1 MQSIP
6 RVSLKA
12 ARVNANLT
20 QKEAAKRLGICL
32 STLQNYES
40 GTTVPDWNMVKRIV
54 DVYGLPVDC
63 IFFRSEYA

>member
-54 DVYGLPVDC
+54 DVYGLPADC
-63 IFFRSEYA
+63 NFFRSEYA